1 MPIDTK
7 FKILGSNY
15 NTVQLRDG
23 SVAKHFLLK
32 DRMLVEIEFLEKF
45 KNYFNAPEIKRIDY
59 ETNTLFFEYIEGT
72 PLSVKSALDI
82 LSANEL
88 YKFVERVPFE
98 KGKTRDGIL
107 VNLFPPNVIDGYLTH
122 GDFRTANIIMSEK
135 GKLYLIDFENGNY
148 LFREFDKAYLF
159 LSLYWEDKSKAM
171 EFLDIVRSNNQY
183 NEKFLYAELYF
194 INAILLNPKIEQQ
207 TKFKWIKFEGEL
219 LKELTNIKEQ
229 HSENNNSPD
238 YRKKSL

>member
-1 MPIDTK
+1 MAGRSMPIDKK

-15 NTVQLRDG
+15 NTVQLIDG
-23 SVAKHFLLK
+23 SVAKHFLLR

-45 KNYFNAPEIKRIDY
+45 KNYFNVPEIKKIDY
-59 ETNTLFFEYIEGT
+59 ETNTIFFEYIEGT
-72 PLSVKSALDI
+72 PLSVKSALDNF
-82 LSANEL
+82 SATEL

-98 KGKTRDGIL
+98 KGETRNCTL
-107 VNLFPPNVIDGYLTH
+107 LNLFPPNIIDGYLTH
-122 GDFRTANIIMSEK
+122 GDFRTANIILSEN

-159 LSLYWEDKSKAM
+159 LSLYWEDKGKAT

-194 INAILLNPKIEQQ
+194 INAVLLNPKIEQQ

-219 LKELTNIKEQ
+219 LKELKR
-229 HSENNNSPD
+229 
-238 YRKKSL
+238 Y